1 MKKSSLLL
9 VLLFLISCG
18 TTKYVPTDTKETI
31 VYRDS
36 IIYIKD
42 TIEVQI
48 PYEVVKE
55 TIPVIDTSVIK
66 TSYAESIAYIDT
78 LNKEIV
84 HTLEQKGELKTPIDT
99 MYLINYIDREVEK
112 VVIKEVEVEVPEY
125 NGFFYFLLSY
135 FVLCL
140 LYFIFKILN

>member
-1 MKKSSLLL
+1 MKRSSFLL

-18 TTKYVPTDTKETI
+18 STKYIPTDTKETI

-42 TIEVQI
+42 TIKIDVPQI
-48 PYEVVKE
+48 IVKEVV
-55 TIPVIDTSVIK
+55 PMVDTSYLA
-66 TSYAESIAYIDT
+66 TELAESIAYLDT

-84 HTLEQKGELKTPIDT
+84 HTLEQKGNIDVPIDT
-99 MYLINYIDREVEK
+99 LIVVEHKDREIEK
-112 VVIKEVEVEVPEY
+112 VVIKEVEVEVPKY

>member
-18 TTKYVPTDTKETI
+18 STKYIPTDTKETI

-36 IIYIKD
+36 IIYLKD
-42 TIEVQI
+42 TIKIDVPKI
-48 PYEVVKE
+48 IVKEVV
-55 TIPVIDTSVIK
+55 PMVDTSYLETEI
-66 TSYAESIAYIDT
+66 AESIAFLDT

-84 HTLEQKGELKTPIDT
+84 HTLEQKGTLKAPIDT
-99 MYLINYIDREVEK
+99 LIIVEYKDREIEK
-112 VVIKEVEVEVPEY
+112 EIIKEVEVEVPKY
-125 NGFFYFLLSY
+125 NGFFYFLLSF

-140 LYFIFKILN
+140 LCLIFKILN

>member
-9 VLLFLISCG
+9 VLLFFISCG
-18 TTKYVPTDTKETI
+18 TSKYIPTDTKEVI

-36 IIYIKD
+36 IIYLKD
-42 TIEVQI
+42 TIKIDVPKI
-48 PYEVVKE
+48 IVKEVV
-55 TIPVIDTSVIK
+55 PMVDTSYLK
-66 TSYAESIAYIDT
+66 TEIAESIAFLDT

-84 HTLEQKGELKTPIDT
+84 HTLEQKGKLKAPIDT
-99 MYLINYIDREVEK
+99 LLVVEYKDREIEK
-112 VVIKEVEVEVPEY
+112 EIIKEVEIEVPKY
-125 NGFFYFLLSY
+125 NGFFYFLLSF